1 MTETERKGKVNEKE
15 KVQDLIY
22 KENLI
27 PELYALYK
35 EGKIDR
41 RSVDEFI
48 CADPEVQRSI
58 LHCLSIERPVVP
70 EGLLDKHEHE
80 IASIEA
86 RHKQDLNAEREKLAE
101 AEAEKKKQR
110 KRLSKTERSLRR

>member
-1 MTETERKGKVNEKE
+1 MTQMGQKERKGQREEEVE
-15 KVQDLIY
+15 DLIY
-22 KENLI
+22 QENLI

-58 LHCLSIERPVVP
+58 LHCLSIQRPVVP

-86 RHKQDLNAEREKLAE
+86 RHKQDLDAERGE
-101 AEAEKKKQR
+101 AGRGGSGKEESRGSA
-110 KRLSKTERSLRR
+110 